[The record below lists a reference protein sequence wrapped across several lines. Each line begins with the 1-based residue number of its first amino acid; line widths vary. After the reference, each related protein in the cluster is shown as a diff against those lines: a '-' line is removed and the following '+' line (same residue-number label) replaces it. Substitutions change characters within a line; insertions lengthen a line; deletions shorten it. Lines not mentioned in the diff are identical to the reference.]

1 MTTPTFNAENL
12 RKLTDA
18 SRQPAE
24 VEHANRVFKEL
35 QLRAW
40 TQASMGKTT
49 AGLTP
54 NEARPLG
61 KHGVM
66 VLREL
71 AEAAELKFFVKDDIH
86 VWVKW

>member
-1 MTTPTFNAENL
+1 MNTPTFNAENL

-24 VEHANRVFKEL
+24 VEHANKVFKAL

-86 VWVKW
+86 VWVTW

>member
-40 TQASMGKTT
+40 TRASMGKTT

-54 NEARPLG
+54 NESRPLG
-61 KHGVM
+61 EHGVM

-71 AEAAELKFFVKDDIH
+71 AEATGLKFFVKDGIH